1 MGAFEMAWR
10 AYYTLKDAADEL
22 SREFNDTYTPADLVH
37 YGAVGITDLC
47 LNVFSENENIA
58 HIATAPI
65 SNNIE
70 GGNAQRFI
78 TSIMPDGF
86 LLIPKCLLKRL
97 ECEEQVSISSFEYLK
112 NEDGENISPEKY
124 LLDFYWQELSEIEKK
139 TVFFRLIKTNVHFQ
153 NVSNTGGEI
162 LPPDSSGYMDSK
174 IIFSYKDL
182 YITRV
187 DFDRLKNLLREKI
200 TEKKAKQTDDRKS
213 LFNIILA
220 LRDMLIDKGIYKN
233 QAEIIEYLAN
243 EAEGHGLSGSN
254 LRDKF
259 AEANKLKKSN

>member
-1 MGAFEMAWR
+1 MVWR

-58 HIATAPI
+58 HIATAPM

-86 LLIPKCLLKRL
+86 LLIPKSLLKRL
-97 ECEEQVSISSFEYLK
+97 ECGEQVSISSFEYLK

-153 NVSNTGGEI
+153 NVSDTGGEI
-162 LPPDSSGYMDSK
+162 LPPNSSGYMDSK
-174 IIFSYKDL
+174 IIFSYKYL

-187 DFDRLKNLLREKI
+187 DFDRLKITLKEKELKSK
-200 TEKKAKQTDDRKS
+200 EKERHVDDRKA
-213 LFNIILA
+213 LLNIISA
-220 LRDMLIDKGIYKN
+220 LKTTLIDKQVFSN

-243 EAEGHGLSGSN
+243 EFDTRGLSESN
-254 LRDKF
+254 LKAKF
-259 AEANKLKKSN
+259 ADVNKQEKSN

>member
-1 MGAFEMAWR
+1 
-10 AYYTLKDAADEL
+10 
-22 SREFNDTYTPADLVH
+22 
-37 YGAVGITDLC
+37 
-47 LNVFSENENIA
+47 
-58 HIATAPI
+58 
-65 SNNIE
+65 
-70 GGNAQRFI
+70 
-78 TSIMPDGF
+78 
-86 LLIPKCLLKRL
+86 
-97 ECEEQVSISSFEYLK
+97 
-112 NEDGENISPEKY
+112 
-124 LLDFYWQELSEIEKK
+124 
-139 TVFFRLIKTNVHFQ
+139 
-153 NVSNTGGEI
+153 
-162 LPPDSSGYMDSK
+162 MDSK

-243 EAEGHGLSGSN
+243 EEEGYGLSGSN

>member
-1 MGAFEMAWR
+1 MAWR

-58 HIATAPI
+58 HIATAPM

-139 TVFFRLIKTNVHFQ
+139 TVFFRLVKTNVHFQ

-200 TEKKAKQTDDRKS
+200 TGEKAKQADDRKT
-213 LFNIILA
+213 LRNIISA
-220 LRDMLIDKGIYKN
+220 LKTTLIDKQVFSN

-243 EAEGHGLSGSN
+243 EFNLHGLSESN
-254 LRDKF
+254 LKTKF
-259 AEANKLKKSN
+259 AEVNKQVKSN